1 MRMLAACIHLQVA
14 HLRSPQTRAGQH
26 AFHGF
31 LDNEFGIFFE
41 IFGRRGQPN
50 ASRIARMTDILLVRE
65 LLPGQSHLLGV
76 DDDDIVTA
84 VNVRSETRLVFSAQD
99 FGYLGGKTS
108 QYRVRCV
115 DQNPFLGDG
124 RSVGGDCLVA

>member
-1 MRMLAACIHLQVA
+1 MLAACIHLQVA

-84 VNVRSETRLVFSAQD
+84 VNVRSETRLFRAGFWLPGRQD
-99 FGYLGGKTS
+99 
-108 QYRVRCV
+108 V
-115 DQNPFLGDG
+115 PIP
-124 RSVGGDCLVA
+124 RSLRRSKPIPW

>member
-1 MRMLAACIHLQVA
+1 MSAMELLLQ
-14 HLRSPQTRAGQH
+14 LLAGQDS
-26 AFHGF
+26 
-31 LDNEFGIFFE
+31 L
-41 IFGRRGQPN
+41 
-50 ASRIARMTDILLVRE
+50 IA
-65 LLPGQSHLLGV
+65 V

>member
-14 HLRSPQTRAGQH
+14 HLRNPQTRAGLQ

-65 LLPGQSHLLGV
+65 LRPGQSHLLGV

-84 VNVRSETRLVFSAQD
+84 VNVRSEARLVLTAQD
-99 FGYLGGKTS
+99 LGYLRSKPTHH
-108 QYRVRCV
+108 RVRSV
-115 DQNPFLGDG
+115 DQHPFLGDR
-124 RSVGGDCLVA
+124 RSVGGDCFVA